1 MHSRLKIEVKLTA
14 NLLNALKNDTSIT
27 RMTDA
32 RLPEE
37 DKVLLV
43 PAEKNTVLATLQV
56 LLKWT
61 LLKIASC
68 AMGSTQ

>member
-1 MHSRLKIEVKLTA
+1 MHSRLKIKVKLTA

-32 RLPEE
+32 RLLEE

-43 PAEKNTVLATLQV
+43 PYEKKHSIGNIAGVAEMEPLKNSKL
-56 LLKWT
+56 
-61 LLKIASC
+61 C
-68 AMGSTQ
+68 YG